1 VTLTIVVLIRID
13 GGPAQAALARF
24 LEVSLGIVVALAV
37 MLLVFPERPAEFAD
51 GASR

>member
-1 VTLTIVVLIRID
+1 
-13 GGPAQAALARF
+13 
-24 LEVSLGIVVALAV
+24 VVALAV